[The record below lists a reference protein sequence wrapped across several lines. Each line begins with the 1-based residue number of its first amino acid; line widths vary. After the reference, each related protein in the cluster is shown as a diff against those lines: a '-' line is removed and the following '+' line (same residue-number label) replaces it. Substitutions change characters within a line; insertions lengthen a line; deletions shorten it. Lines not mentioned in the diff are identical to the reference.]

1 MVRSIKKP
9 FSKMKLLLSQI
20 NYSSAGKNYIENRL
34 AVKLIMFW
42 AMCLLLALPWSV
54 SLWPCS
60 HQPWIS
66 TPHLLGIMCWV
77 LLLATW
83 HEFPNIVEEM
93 WDLGRA
99 PQGTFAYVDGW
110 QNTRV
115 PPAPSKQGEAD
126 FAEGISTPAPSGLM
140 CGHTGRRKGI
150 FFVCTKVSFS
160 LRVWSFSGSAASE
173 AAANNL
179 RNSGHISLVP
189 SALI

>member
-54 SLWPCS
+54 SLWQCS

-83 HEFPNIVEEM
+83 HEFPNIVGEM

-115 PPAPSKQGEAD
+115 PPAPSKQEKQILQKA
-126 FAEGISTPAPSGLM
+126 FLHQLPQVWCVVTLAEGKDFFCLY
-140 CGHTGRRKGI
+140 KGE
-150 FFVCTKVSFS
+150 F
-160 LRVWSFSGSAASE
+160 
-173 AAANNL
+173 
-179 RNSGHISLVP
+179 
-189 SALI
+189 